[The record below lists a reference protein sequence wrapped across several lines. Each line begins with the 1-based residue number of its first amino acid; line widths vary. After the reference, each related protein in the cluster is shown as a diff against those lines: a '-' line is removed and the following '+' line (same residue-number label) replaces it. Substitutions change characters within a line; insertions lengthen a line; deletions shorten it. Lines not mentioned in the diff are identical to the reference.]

1 MPYYTN
7 TSKVYSINNI
17 ILHCVKTSIL
27 SVFPARLFAHVTGI
41 SYLCVSEGNPWPT
54 TGKPRRRRLL
64 PKRNSKLYFLP
75 AKPKKV
81 TLPASAKL
89 GAITSQLG
97 NLIKGI
103 MRKELNAKYKY
114 KRLELYLKPEE
125 ETLFRRKAA
134 RYKTISAMIR
144 DAVKQFDDTATRG
157 KIDAINRM
165 TDLYLKHQ
173 QELSWLGGNFNQTV
187 KRANELAIGQQ
198 LTPQFFE
205 QVLYPQVEQIQALL
219 HDIKREQHQIAK
231 QLTHF

>member
-1 MPYYTN
+1 MPQN
-7 TSKVYSINNI
+7 SNG
-17 ILHCVKTSIL
+17 ILQHHPIPSA
-27 SVFPARLFAHVTGI
+27 FPARLFAHVCEKP
-41 SYLCVSEGNPWPT
+41 YLCISEDSPLKRREAWPQGDSFQSGIASCT
-54 TGKPRRRRLL
+54 FVRTNSVRPPQSHLATFKEAGSMSP
-64 PKRNSKLYFLP
+64 RNSVTYQRK
-75 AKPKKV
+75 KP
-81 TLPASAKL
+81 
-89 GAITSQLG
+89 
-97 NLIKGI
+97 I
-103 MRKELNAKYKY
+103 MEQKT
-114 KRLELYLKPEE
+114 KRLWIRLSPDE

-134 RYKTISAMIR
+134 RYKTVSAMVR
-144 DAVKQFDDTATRG
+144 DAVRQFDDTATRG